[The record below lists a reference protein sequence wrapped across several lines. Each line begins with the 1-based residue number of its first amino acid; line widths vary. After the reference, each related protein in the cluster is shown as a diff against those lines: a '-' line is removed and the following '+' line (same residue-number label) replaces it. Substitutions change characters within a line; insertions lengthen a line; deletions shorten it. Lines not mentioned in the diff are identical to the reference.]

1 MPHILYLALNCRA
14 VTTKTLD
21 CPSRATDKG
30 LRINYDKRLWING
43 YGEKWLRTKDRSSR
57 ASVWT
62 ISIALIV
69 YSFYPLNSARVQA
82 EGRSLATFGTYSM
95 TSCCLLF
102 LIVYHCFSF
111 CPTTS
116 QKSSEIQSVGVS
128 YIHCYLV
135 SPIALSSANHWCR
148 HSAPAVSSRTFAS
161 QKKWAA
167 ASDQRAAASWLF
179 CQGHSVHV
187 WICTAHHDLWC

>member
-1 MPHILYLALNCRA
+1 
-14 VTTKTLD
+14 
-21 CPSRATDKG
+21 
-30 LRINYDKRLWING
+30 
-43 YGEKWLRTKDRSSR
+43 
-57 ASVWT
+57 
-62 ISIALIV
+62 
-69 YSFYPLNSARVQA
+69 
-82 EGRSLATFGTYSM
+82 M

-148 HSAPAVSSRTFAS
+148 LSAPAVSSRTFAS
-161 QKKWAA
+161 QIIEPLPATNAPLHPDSFVKATACTYEFAQHIMINDAKFKRTCLYVYRILWGHAIQLQTMWLKPSPQGA
-167 ASDQRAAASWLF
+167 PQRTS
-179 CQGHSVHV
+179 
-187 WICTAHHDLWC
+187 